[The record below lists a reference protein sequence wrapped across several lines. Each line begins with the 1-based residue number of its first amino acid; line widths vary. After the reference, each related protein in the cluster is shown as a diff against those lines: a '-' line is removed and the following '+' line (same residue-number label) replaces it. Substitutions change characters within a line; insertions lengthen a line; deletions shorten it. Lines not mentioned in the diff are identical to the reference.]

1 MATVMEAFPF
11 TEAEW
16 APVKAAALSI
26 LNAQT
31 AGDEVLGASLRL
43 DMLDLL
49 AGLRERHG
57 DHPVL
62 LETVADY
69 TDDDTERAV
78 VYRQAADI
86 AEANG
91 LPTLSIRLFF
101 ARVLLDLGQPGAAR
115 KELRACEGEARDVGG
130 REQEE
135 WVELL
140 EEASR
145 AEPPFV
151 LFHLNKNS
159 EGGCV

>member
-16 APVKAAALSI
+16 APVKSAALSI
-26 LNAQT
+26 LNAHS
-31 AGDEVLGASLRL
+31 AGDEVLWTSLRL

-78 VYRQAADI
+78 LYRQAVDI
-86 AEANG
+86 AAANG
-91 LPTLSIRLFF
+91 LPTLSTRLFF
-101 ARVLLDLGQPGAAR
+101 ARVLLDLGQPEAAR
-115 KELRACEGEARDVGG
+115 KELRACEGEARDGSE
-130 REQEE
+130 RERAE
-135 WVELL
+135 WADLL
-140 EEASR
+140 EEASL
-145 AEPPFV
+145 AEPLVAPDPRRQ
-151 LFHLNKNS
+151 
-159 EGGCV
+159 